1 MEELYGKV
9 FRTKYAFM
17 ECASFY
23 SILYDNNVVMYIV
36 NCLGVTF
43 LSCLLAGILI
53 PQILLISFRKKLFDL
68 PDERKIHSSTVPRLG
83 GIAFGPVILF
93 SVLFT
98 LALNIILPG
107 LNIIPSLSENATMLF
122 CCVCA
127 CILIYLV
134 GIADDLIGVRYRAKF
149 LVQIVAGSLI
159 VASGLWISDFFGMLG
174 IGEIPNSIGY
184 PLTVFMA
191 VFIINAINLIDG
203 IDGLASGLTGVAF
216 LVFGFVFFLLNDF
229 IFALICFSTFG
240 VLLPFF
246 YFNVFGN
253 ASKRKKIFMGD
264 TGSYTIGLL
273 TIAVMLKI
281 LSHGEVLL
289 QSGCNPMLLAF
300 SPLIVP
306 CFDVVRVVLHRFR
319 NKANL
324 FLPDTNHIH
333 HKLLAVGLSQHA
345 ALISIVSFSL
355 LLTICNI
362 LLNSFINENI
372 LLVIDILIFTIVN
385 IFLSH
390 IRNKNKND

>member
-1 MEELYGKV
+1 
-9 FRTKYAFM
+9 M
-17 ECASFY
+17 ECENIN
-23 SILYDNNVVMYIV
+23 SILYNNNVITYIV

-93 SVLFT
+93 SVLFI
-98 LALNIILPG
+98 LALNIILNG
-107 LNIIPSLSENATMLF
+107 FDIIPSLSENATMLF
-122 CCVCA
+122 CCICA
-127 CILIYLV
+127 CLLIYLV

-149 LVQIVAGSLI
+149 IVQIVAGTLI
-159 VASGLWISDFFGMLG
+159 VTSGLWISDFYGLLG
-174 IGEIPNSIGY
+174 IGEIPNYIGY

-191 VFIINAINLIDG
+191 VFITNAINLIDG

-216 LVFGFVFFLLNDF
+216 LVYGFVFFLLNDF

-246 YFNVFGN
+246 YFNVFGD

-264 TGSYTIGLL
+264 TGSLTIGIL
-273 TIAVMLKI
+273 TITVILKI
-281 LSHGEVLL
+281 LNHGEILM
-289 QSGCNPMLLAF
+289 QSGCNPILLAF

-306 CFDVVRVVLHRFR
+306 CFDVVRVVMHRFR

-355 LLTICNI
+355 ILTICNI

-372 LLVIDILIFTIVN
+372 LLIIDILIFTIAN

-390 IRNKNKND
+390 IRNKKQE